1 MKKIKYFAFFLFT
14 TLAMSCTQESPVIEP
29 QEEEKPVV
37 DLPYGPSEQYEVL
50 EALPTRGGTSLNEAE
65 QAILNSLNE
74 ATFNAYLIAEKG
86 IENEADSRSGN
97 YAVSPMSA
105 AMCMALTANSIDEPW
120 ASSSAAIM
128 GLGSADAAKDFFLKM
143 MKYLPDERTGL
154 PMHMANSIWYASKFK
169 VDEAFKAM
177 MQGDLRVPVTA
188 LNFIDDDFAAIINK
202 WGEENTDGLIKKC
215 CPDDL
220 DPAQIITLWANA
232 IYFRGRWRTPFNPAN
247 TNPMEFNGRDRK
259 GKPDAMHYLAPMNYA
274 QVGTCQMARL
284 WFDKRVYSL
293 DIIKCNEG
301 KLSANLYNQ
310 LLQDIDAAMVDI
322 YLPKFE
328 VNTRAMLCPLYPG
341 LKQSLSG
348 ATFNRMGFENASL
361 KTSELMQTSIF
372 GIDEVGA
379 YGAAVTT
386 EGMAGFNPPTRQAFM
401 KLDSPFTFV
410 LRNNDIGA
418 IVFIGRINNL
428 D

>member
-1 MKKIKYFAFFLFT
+1 MKKLIYLCS
-14 TLAMSCTQESPVIEP
+14 LLLLCSCAQENPVVGP
-29 QEEEKPVV
+29 QEKEEEKPAEM
-37 DLPYGPSEQYEVL
+37 LPYGPSEQYEVL
-50 EALPTRGGTSLNEAE
+50 EALPTKGGMFVSDADRALLNA
-65 QAILNSLNE
+65 LNE
-74 ATFNAYLIAEKG
+74 ATFNAYILSEKSL
-86 IENEADSRSGN
+86 ENQMDSHSGN

-220 DPAQIITLWANA
+220 DPAKIIALWANA
-232 IYFRGRWRTPFNPAN
+232 LYFRGRWETPFDPAN

-259 GKPDAMHYLAPMNYA
+259 GNPDAMHYLAAMSYA
-274 QVGTCQMARL
+274 EANGCQMVRL
-284 WFDKRVYSL
+284 YFEKEIYSL

-301 KLSANLYNQ
+301 KLTADLYDQ
-310 LLQDIDAAMVDI
+310 LLKYREPAMVDI

-328 VNTRAMLCPLYPG
+328 VNTRAVLNPLYPG
-341 LKQSLSG
+341 LEKSLSG
-348 ATFNRMGFENASL
+348 ATFDRMGFENASL
-361 KTSELMQTSIF
+361 KTSMLMQNSIF

-386 EGMAGFNPPTRQAFM
+386 QTSEGYGPPTRKVTAKF
-401 KLDSPFTFV
+401 DSPFTFV

>member
-1 MKKIKYFAFFLFT
+1 MKKTVYLCIL
-14 TLAMSCTQESPVIEP
+14 LLLCSCAQENPVVGP
-29 QEEEKPVV
+29 QDKEEEKPAVM
-37 DLPYGPSEQYEVL
+37 LPYGPSEQYEVL

-86 IENEADSRSGN
+86 IENEVDSRSGN
-97 YAVSPMSA
+97 FAVSPMSA

-128 GLGSADAAKDFFLKM
+128 GLGSADAAKNFFLKM

-188 LNFIDDDFAAIINK
+188 LNFIDDDYAAIINK

-215 CPDDL
+215 CPQL
-220 DPAQIITLWANA
+220 TPSQVIALWANA
-232 IYFRGRWRTPFNPAN
+232 LYFSGRWSMPFEPSN
-247 TNPMEFNGRDRK
+247 TKPMAFNGRDRK
-259 GKPDAMHYLAPMNYA
+259 GDPDAMHYHALAMTYA
-274 QVGTCQMARL
+274 EAGNCQMVRL
-284 WFDKRVYSL
+284 YFEKEIYSL
-293 DIIKCNEG
+293 DVIKCNEG
-301 KLSANLYNQ
+301 ELTADTYAQ
-310 LLQDIDAAMVDI
+310 LLKNSDLASGDLYV
-322 YLPKFE
+322 PKFT
-328 VNTRAMLCPLYPG
+328 VDTRAKLGPLYPG
-341 LKQSLSG
+341 LDQSLAG
-348 ATFNRMGFENASL
+348 ATFDRMGFDNARLENSI
-361 KTSELMQTSIF
+361 LMQTSTF
-372 GIDEVGA
+372 AIDEIGA
-379 YGAAVTT
+379 YGAAVTIERG
-386 EGMAGFNPPTRQAFM
+386 EGAYYAQRKVTAKF
-401 KLDSPFTFV
+401 DSPFTFI